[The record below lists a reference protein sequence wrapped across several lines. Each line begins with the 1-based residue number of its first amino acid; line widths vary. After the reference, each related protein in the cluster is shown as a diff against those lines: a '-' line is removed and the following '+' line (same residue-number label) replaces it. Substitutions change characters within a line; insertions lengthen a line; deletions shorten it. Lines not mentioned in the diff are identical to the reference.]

1 MKKFLFAVLAGAV
14 AVPAYAAPGDTSTAQ
29 GTATAQIVAPITL
42 THVSGAALSFGT
54 LTAGTGGTVTISTGS
69 VRTVGGDVSG
79 ITGVAPAADAFTV
92 TGDAN
97 RSFAITTGGGS
108 VTNGGNSM
116 AFTTTAAPTASLSG
130 SGTASFRVGGTLTV
144 GANQAPGSYTG
155 TYNATVTY
163 N

>member
-1 MKKFLFAVLAGAV
+1 MKKFLFAVLASSI
-14 AVPAYAAPGDTSTAQ
+14 AVPAYAAPGDSSTAQ

-54 LTAGTGGTVTISTGS
+54 LTAGTGGTATVSVGS

-97 RSFAITTGGGS
+97 RSFSITTAGGT
-108 VTNGGNSM
+108 VANGGNSM
-116 AFTTTAAPTASLSG
+116 AFTTTAAATGALSA

-144 GANQAPGSYTG
+144 GNNQAPGSYTG
-155 TYNATVTY
+155 TYNATVSY